1 MNKLKHLNK
10 FLESKN
16 SYYLLIFLFVFNL
29 MFGFLYLISLIEK
42 VKLTDYKNQLVRQ
55 NNQINA
61 DISRIK
67 LEIDEKVDLT
77 NVEKISR
84 EKLQMIDIK
93 EVKYI
98 KVE

>member
-1 MNKLKHLNK
+1 MEKVKNLSKY
-10 FLESKN
+10 LEGKY

-29 MFGFLYLISLIEK
+29 MLGFLYLISLIEK
-42 VKLTDYKNQLVRQ
+42 VKLNDYKNQLVRQ

-84 EKLQMIDIK
+84 EKLQMTDIK

>member
-1 MNKLKHLNK
+1 MEKLKHLNK
-10 FLESKN
+10 FIEGKH

-84 EKLQMIDIK
+84 EKLKMTDIK